1 MRIISGLRRG
11 KKLLTPEGLDTR
23 PTLDRV
29 KQKMFDCIQF
39 DVADKKV
46 LDLFAGSGQLGLE
59 ALSRG
64 AESCHFNDASRS
76 ACTVVQKNIA
86 ACEFEK
92 KSTLTCN
99 LYTDCVT
106 ICRRKGMRFSL
117 VLLDPPYEQGL
128 IPQALTALREADLLE
143 ADALI
148 VCEYADGEDISLP
161 EGYRL
166 LKEKKSGLACFCVVI
181 RVSNQT

>member
-1 MRIISGLRRG
+1 MRVISGSRRG
-11 KKLLTPEGLDTR
+11 KKLLAPAGQDTR

-64 AESCHFNDASRS
+64 AESCHFNDSDRA
-76 ACTVVQKNIA
+76 ALAVVQKNVIA
-86 ACEFEK
+86 CGYEK
-92 KSTLTCN
+92 ISSLTCN

-106 ICRRKGMRFSL
+106 ICKKKGMRFSL
-117 VLLDPPYEQGL
+117 VLLDPPYGKEMLAG
-128 IPQALTALREADLLE
+128 ALGAMREADILE
-143 ADALI
+143 TGALI
-148 VCEYADGEDISLP
+148 VCEYSEKEDFAAP
-161 EGYRL
+161 EGYVL
-166 LKEKKSGLACFCVVI
+166 LKEKRSGYAAFSVL
-181 RVSNQT
+181 QKEE